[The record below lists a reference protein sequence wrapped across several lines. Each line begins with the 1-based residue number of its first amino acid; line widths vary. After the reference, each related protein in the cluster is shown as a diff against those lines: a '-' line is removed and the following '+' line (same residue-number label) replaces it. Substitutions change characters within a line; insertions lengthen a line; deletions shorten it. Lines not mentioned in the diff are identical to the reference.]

1 MLARQSLRASW
12 AEVSLASM
20 GLNVIMMGPPGA
32 GKGTQ
37 AGRFARERGL
47 PKISTGDMLRE
58 AVKEQNP
65 VALEAK
71 KLMDR
76 GELVDDATIIAIV
89 RDRLARPDTR
99 PGFVLDGFPRTVEQ
113 AVALDALMEERAEG
127 PLVVIDVVVPALEL
141 VRRLDGRRICG
152 KCGANA
158 EQGAGL
164 KGDRAACSTCGGELV
179 IRADDDGQV
188 VLERLK
194 VYERATRPV
203 LDYYRTRSTFRV
215 VNGAQVQEQVASE
228 MDRMIEDAAASSG
241 KTVDPLRVAGQRRM
255 STRVA
260 E

>member
-1 MLARQSLRASW
+1 
-12 AEVSLASM
+12 M

-58 AVKEQNP
+58 AIKEQNP

-89 RDRLARPDTR
+89 RDRLAKPDTQ

-113 AVALDALMEERAEG
+113 AVALDALMEERAQG
-127 PLVVIDVVVPALEL
+127 PLVVIDVVVPEDEL

-152 KCGANA
+152 RCGTNA
-158 EQGAGL
+158 DPG
-164 KGDRAACSTCGGELV
+164 KAACSKCGGELV
-179 IRADDDGQV
+179 VRADDDGQV

-194 VYERATRPV
+194 IYERTTRPV
-203 LDYYRTRSTFRV
+203 LDHYRPRPTFRV
-215 VNGAQVQEQVASE
+215 VNGAQAQEQVAKDV
-228 MDRMIEDAAASSG
+228 DRMIEDAAAAG
-241 KTVDPLRVAGQRRM
+241 GARRLGGERRVSARA
-255 STRVA
+255 A

>member
-1 MLARQSLRASW
+1 
-12 AEVSLASM
+12 M

-37 AGRFARERGL
+37 ADRFARERSL

-58 AVKEQNP
+58 GIKEQNP

-99 PGFVLDGFPRTVEQ
+99 PGFVLDGFPRTVGQ
-113 AVALDALMEERAEG
+113 AAALDALMDERGQG
-127 PLVVIDVVVPALEL
+127 PLVVIDVVVPEQEL
-141 VRRLDGRRICG
+141 VRRLDSRRICG
-152 KCGANA
+152 RCGTNA
-158 EQGAGL
+158 EAG
-164 KGDRAACSTCGGELV
+164 KSACGKCGGELV
-179 IRADDDGQV
+179 TRADDDGQV

-194 VYERATRPV
+194 IYERATRPV
-203 LDYYRTRSTFRV
+203 LDYYRTRPTFRT
-215 VNGAQVQEQVASE
+215 VNGAQAAEQVARDV
-228 MDRMIEDAAASSG
+228 DRMIDDAAASSG
-241 KTVDPLRVAGQRRM
+241 AKRMAGERRVSA
-255 STRVA
+255 RVA